1 MTTGLK
7 RKSGRKPVKSS
18 SGVSLD
24 SLMGILDLQGYKCA
38 LSGEELTPALASI
51 DHKVPRAM
59 DGKNDVNN
67 LHVVLCVV
75 NKAKGTMTVDQ
86 FVSMCHA
93 VARCNKDP
101 GDQSWKAFRF
111 GTTA

>member
-1 MTTGLK
+1 M
-7 RKSGRKPVKSS
+7 SS
-18 SGVSLD
+18 SGISID
-24 SLMGILDLQGYKCA
+24 SLMGILDSQGYKCA
-38 LSGEELTPALASI
+38 LSGQELTPALASI

-59 DGKNDVNN
+59 DGDNDVNN

-93 VARCNKDP
+93 VARFSKDP
-101 GDQSWKAFRF
+101 GDESWKAFRF
-111 GTTA
+111 GTTS